1 MKYGIMVVVLVVC
14 LFRVP
19 GTLRAQDPPEG
30 HCQEMVTLLKARES
44 KLSGD
49 LRRIQREIA
58 ALRADFNKPGMDSI
72 FSGIGYILGIFGTAA
87 FIAARRRKE

>member
-14 LFRVP
+14 LFRAP
-19 GTLRAQDPPEG
+19 GTLWAQDPPEG
-30 HCQEMVTLLKARES
+30 DCQEMVTLLKARES

-58 ALRADFNKPGMDSI
+58 ALRADLNKPGMDSI